1 MMVKYLL
8 CPFFHSFVL
17 KLCACFFLFIS
28 SFLHFLFVWS
38 SFFLTFSFWVEAC
51 SILYFHFTLKFTL
64 SCVPILI
71 KPSSLSHFHFSSKL
85 AFLHFHFVWNFV
97 ALLLAIC
104 NSFFANMH
112 LLLTTM
118 PFMIFPL
125 ASAKMLLLL
134 TIPPFLISFIQNA
147 IYFLSFY
154 FMFFY
159 CLYFIPFSC

>member
-1 MMVKYLL
+1 MFF
-8 CPFFHSFVL
+8 PFIL
-17 KLCACFFLFIS
+17 

-38 SFFLTFSFWVEAC
+38 SFFLAFSFCVEPY
-51 SILYFHFTLKFTL
+51 SILYFHFTLKLTL

-85 AFLHFHFVWNFV
+85 PFLHFHFVWSFV
-97 ALLLAIC
+97 ARAFPIC

-118 PFMIFPL
+118 PLMIFSPI
-125 ASAKMLLLL
+125 SVKMLLLL
-134 TIPPFLISFIQNA
+134 AIPPSLISFFENA
-147 IYFLSFY
+147 IYFLSFD

-159 CLYFIPFSC
+159 CLYFIPFIC